1 MSGESLNLKPFQSGQ
16 YTFGGIEQ
24 AGLVYR
30 FAPVERRDLIT
41 IGSLKKNQS
50 RDIDL
55 STQLEHD
62 ILVTGISADIVGDD
76 SHTIQDGKTNNYR
89 YHYVQTILQLVDR
102 NNQNVLRTLALF
114 LSGYSPNIGELI
126 LSPRPIYKVKT
137 NLDVRSIS
145 ITGRPVYIN
154 TALVFL

>member
-1 MSGESLNLKPFQSGQ
+1 MSGEALNLKPFQSGQ

-41 IGSLKKNQS
+41 IGSLKKNQAKE
-50 RDIDL
+50 IDL
-55 STQLEHD
+55 STQLQHE
-62 ILVTGISADIVGDD
+62 ILVTGISADIVNDD
-76 SHTIQDGKTNNYR
+76 SHVLQDKKNNYDFA
-89 YHYVQTILQLVDR
+89 YVQTILQLLDR
-102 NNQNVLRTLALF
+102 NNRNVLRTLALF
-114 LSGYSPNIGELI
+114 LSGYSPYIGELI
-126 LSPRPIYKVKT
+126 LSPKPIYRVKT